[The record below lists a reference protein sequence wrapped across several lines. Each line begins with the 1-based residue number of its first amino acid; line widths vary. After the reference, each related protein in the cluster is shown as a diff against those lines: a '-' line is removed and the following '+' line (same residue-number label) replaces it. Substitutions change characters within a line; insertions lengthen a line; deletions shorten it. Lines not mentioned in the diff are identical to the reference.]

1 MNGHLAV
8 CMFVR
13 VQTDLEN
20 QENLENSGNS
30 QMPQGNQGKPGKL
43 REICL
48 SAIILIL
55 FRH

>member
-1 MNGHLAV
+1 MNGNLAV

-20 QENLENSGNS
+20 QENLENSGNW